1 MQVYKDAG
9 VMCKEQ
15 FKRGAEGWVMYF
27 LTTWV
32 EPRYSKEEV
41 QVYLG
46 KLRLEID
53 AGWHIYQ
60 KARRV
65 WVHKPFRKDE

>member
-1 MQVYKDAG
+1 
-9 VMCKEQ
+9 MCKEQ